1 MHKFPSREI
10 TSETN
15 RLLSA
20 LDDAIDQS
28 TAMRDIVDRYQRL
41 HNIESLTGP
50 SRITRILRKEIK
62 MMERKFR
69 LGRNARGLEPATT
82 VFLAK

>member
-1 MHKFPSREI
+1 MHNFPSREI

-69 LGRNARGLEPATT
+69 LGRHARGLEPGTS
-82 VFLAK
+82 VFQA